1 MLEINMK
8 DRLSTKT
15 LTVTDA
21 NFEREV
27 LQSEIPVLVDIWAD
41 WCGPCKSLSPTIDA
55 LADEYY
61 GKVKVAKLDADQNQ
75 TAATLGVRS
84 IPTVMLFSNGQ
95 VKNAYVGVEP
105 KHRYQEGLD
114 ALLFEM
120 AGEQVDG
127 IY

>member
-1 MLEINMK
+1 VN
-8 DRLSTKT
+8 DRQPTKT
-15 LTVTDA
+15 LTVTDT

-27 LQSEIPVLVDIWAD
+27 LQSDIPVLVDIWAD
-41 WCGPCKSLSPTIDA
+41 WCGPCKSLGPTIDA

-84 IPTVMLFSNGQ
+84 IPTVLLFSKGQ

-105 KHRYQEGLD
+105 KHRYQDGLD

-120 AGEQVDG
+120 AEEKIDG
-127 IY
+127 VY

>member
-1 MLEINMK
+1 MT
-8 DRLSTKT
+8 DRQATKT
-15 LTVTDA
+15 LTVTDT

-27 LQSEIPVLVDIWAD
+27 LQSDILVLVDIWAD
-41 WCGPCKSLSPTIDA
+41 WCGPCKILGPTIDA
-55 LADEYY
+55 LADEYH

-95 VKNAYVGVEP
+95 VRNAYVGVEP
-105 KHRYQEGLD
+105 KHRYQDGLD

-120 AGEQVDG
+120 AEEQIDG